1 MEATTE
7 ITAAVRF
14 FWIGETSEVF
24 AATSI
29 EQLASST
36 ECGTGIE
43 RFTDDFDYTGIRVMK
58 LFDESGDEM
67 DWGEFAADHPVTFNV
82 IDEDER
88 KTGEVFEGTLMQ
100 VYDRWTPHSLPE
112 MVMTGY
118 A

>member
-1 MEATTE
+1 MSTE
-7 ITAAVRF
+7 ITPTPRF

-29 EQLASST
+29 EQLTAAT

-43 RFTDDFDYTGIRVMK
+43 RFTDDFDYTGVRVMK

-67 DWGEFAADHPVTFNV
+67 DWGEFPADHAVSFNV

-88 KTGEVFEGTLMQ
+88 KTGEVFEGTLAA
-100 VYDRWTPHSLPE
+100 VFARWPSKSLPE
-112 MVMTGY
+112 MLMTGY